1 MRLVLNPCFRM
12 VQGDIPI
19 LYSSLRARQRA
30 SSKAVFPDPTGLSI
44 SPGSCLVA
52 KQYTSHSAVLDPLP
66 MTSYTSKIPEGITH
80 PPIPIVKALS
90 VQSRPE

>member
-12 VQGDIPI
+12 MQGDIPI

-52 KQYTSHSAVLDPLP
+52 KQYSCPRPLQRRSRRNNSP
-66 MTSYTSKIPEGITH
+66 TDTYRKSPLC
-80 PPIPIVKALS
+80 PIS
-90 VQSRPE
+90 S